1 MKIHLKRVLSSIF
14 LLLSAASAATAMTV
28 SPMQVE
34 MISAGARSRAQVSVV
49 NNSDRPMPVEAVL
62 QRLTLDENGKQK
74 VSKAGEDFLVMPPQA
89 MIPPG
94 ATQNFRIQWLGDPM
108 MAQSQSF
115 ILAINQVPVKL
126 PDRQAGV
133 QFVMGLGVM
142 VNVAPAAG
150 QSRTQGRLDRHRHG
164 QVRQKISDHHR
175 AEHLERPRA
184 PSRRGD
190 PAVVRFVVA
199 KSSAEKHFRS
209 HRDRSRAA
217 GRQAKIYASRRVAA
231 GCVERAGERA
241 DVAEAVSSRRVR

>member
-126 PDRQAGV
+126 PDRRAGV

-142 VNVAPAAG
+142 VNVAPA
-150 QSRTQGRLDRHRHG
+150 QGSPELKVVSTGIVTDKSGRKYPTITVQNTSNVHALLPDAAIQLSSG
-164 QVRQKISDHHR
+164 SWSQNLPPKSISDR
-175 AEHLERPRA
+175 VGIGLVQPGAKRKFTLPAELP
-184 PSRRGD
+184 PG
-190 PAVVRFVVA
+190 
-199 KSSAEKHFRS
+199 
-209 HRDRSRAA
+209 
-217 GRQAKIYASRRVAA
+217 
-231 GCVERAGERA
+231 
-241 DVAEAVSSRRVR
+241 VSSVQASVQLSPKR